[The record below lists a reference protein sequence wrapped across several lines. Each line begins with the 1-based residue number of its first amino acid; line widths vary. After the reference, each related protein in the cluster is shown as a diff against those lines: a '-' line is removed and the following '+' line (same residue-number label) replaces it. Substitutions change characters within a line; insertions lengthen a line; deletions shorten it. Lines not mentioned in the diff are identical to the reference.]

1 MRQKNAYYGYIEEI
15 WEVNYGI
22 SLQISIFKCQWVKHP
37 HGIEVH
43 EYGFT
48 IIELRNVG
56 HKDEPSVLA
65 LTVAQVFYI
74 LDPKDEKKHIIVPA
88 KQQVVGVDNMEDE
101 KEYNQFDEVTFFMDT
116 TRINIVETKISYS
129 NVIPYMRTDGEEK
142 LVHV

>member
-1 MRQKNAYYGYIEEI
+1 MRQKNAYYGYIKEI

-22 SLQISIFKCQWVKHP
+22 SLQISVFKCQWVKHP
-37 HGIEVH
+37 HGIEVD

-56 HKDEPSVLA
+56 HKDEPWVLA

-88 KQQVVGVDNMEDE
+88 KQ
-101 KEYNQFDEVTFFMDT
+101 
-116 TRINIVETKISYS
+116 
-129 NVIPYMRTDGEEK
+129 
-142 LVHV
+142 